1 MKNILIKQIQHILNL
16 VDNLGYNFIPTK
28 SLHCTLLGLSSP
40 SSLWNKYYENLLI
53 ENVKEFFEVY
63 KSEINFE
70 WWVN

>member
-70 WWVN
+70 